1 MNSILT
7 PLARS
12 GFLRRAPII
21 LRGPHARYQ
30 PSLTSIQ
37 RPALLQ
43 ARFAASSVSNKPGSQ
58 TLEHAALNVKE
69 EVGNSAADWAKT
81 IAAGNFTQDTVKV
94 DTDPTFIG
102 ITSAGASMVP
112 TPYMVMG
119 LAGGLPY
126 IAASGTTVYLAHQ
139 AGLAI
144 AGVTTHIDPG
154 VAHTILDQALTFQV
168 TYGAVMLSFLGAL
181 HWGMEFAGYG
191 GHKGYSRLLLGA
203 APILL
208 AWPTL
213 AMEPMQA
220 LIVQWVCFTALW
232 WADFRVTSLGWTP
245 KWYSQYRF
253 YLSILVGTCIIGSLA
268 GTSYWGPVAGHG
280 LLSHDLNLIR
290 AERKRS
296 QAERKGVVGGDTE
309 AVPAGEDADKYVRI
323 VKHHEP
329 ENEGENEG
337 EGKAEGEDGEKT

>member
-1 MNSILT
+1 
-7 PLARS
+7 
-12 GFLRRAPII
+12 
-21 LRGPHARYQ
+21 
-30 PSLTSIQ
+30 LTSKALIQ
-37 RPALLQ
+37 RPAFLQ

-58 TLEHAALNVKE
+58 TIEHAAQNVRE

-81 IAAGNFTQDTVKV
+81 IAGGNFPQDSVTV

-102 ITSAGASMVP
+102 VTSAGASMVP
-112 TPYMVMG
+112 KPYMVMG

-126 IAASGTTVYLAHQ
+126 IGASATTVYLAHQ

-144 AGVTTHIDPG
+144 SGVTTHIDPG

-213 AMEPMQA
+213 AMQPMEA
-220 LIVQWVCFTALW
+220 LIVQWVGFTALW
-232 WADFRVTSLGWTP
+232 WADLRVTGLGWTP

-309 AVPAGEDADKYVRI
+309 AVLAGEDGDNYVKIRRR
-323 VKHHEP
+323 HE
-329 ENEGENEG
+329 EESEGENKG
-337 EGKAEGEDGEKT
+337 EGKEGEEGEKK